1 MCMCIQ
7 AQEHQKTFIVHTDLK
22 WFHCWA
28 FLCISVS
35 RGRCCFKS
43 CCFFPQDIMW
53 ISWQLTHSDLLPSS
67 QHTVGKLQRLTVG
80 EGKRWDV
87 GCSCCSFSWKLR
99 FLRRPNF
106 TPCCKSY
113 REDLS
118 LWSRCLHEACT
129 SPGELFTHRVLV
141 IQRSSGRLKVWHR
154 RIGVDGAAP
163 AWFWIGCRW
172 SRWWYRGIYHSHKAR
187 LKHGSLEL
195 GRSHTL
201 GENNTDL

>member
-7 AQEHQKTFIVHTDLK
+7 AQEHQKTFIVHSDLK

-28 FLCISVS
+28 FLCVSVS

-43 CCFFPQDIMW
+43 CCFFSPGYYVNQPAAHTQWPPSI
-53 ISWQLTHSDLLPSS
+53 LPAHCWETA
-67 QHTVGKLQRLTVG
+67 QANCWRG
-80 EGKRWDV
+80 ETM

-129 SPGELFTHRVLV
+129 SPGELFTRRVLV